1 MNSNPGGKFRPACPF
16 ALLTAFALTL
26 ASCAG
31 LSYSH
36 TGRVWDLPGENP
48 ISSDTIAPRRDV
60 TLAVTGTLDAGS
72 VTVTVYADDVARE
85 EPLSVFPAASV
96 SARKTFD
103 YAPGL
108 WRFEAVAAD
117 GSSGSL
123 YVEIEDR

>member
-1 MNSNPGGKFRPACPF
+1 MNSNPGGAFRPTVLL
-16 ALLTAFALTL
+16 ALALIL

-36 TGRVWDLPGENP
+36 TGRMWDLPGENS
-48 ISSDTIAPRRDV
+48 ISSDTIAPSRDV
-60 TLAVTGTLDAGS
+60 TLAVTGTLAAGS

-85 EPLSVFPAASV
+85 EPLSVSPAASV
-96 SARKTFD
+96 NARRTFD

-108 WRFEAVAAD
+108 WRFEAEAAD

-123 YVEIEDR
+123 YIEIEDR